1 MCGLRY
7 LKIMTSLDL
16 RRSVRQTLGS
26 LVCPSRAGT
35 RQVLKLSMKLSYP
48 IEIGGLSLN
57 MSQHVFESGEILM
70 TATFRARCPS
80 APGRRF
86 EIKTGLWDGLGLHLG
101 ASRGK
106 PWGARPWKL
115 GARRLQPS
123 KFLKQYFADVR
134 QLARTG
140 TTEVYT
146 KDMMEEAPRD
156 SL

>member
-1 MCGLRY
+1 
-7 LKIMTSLDL
+7 
-16 RRSVRQTLGS
+16 
-26 LVCPSRAGT
+26 
-35 RQVLKLSMKLSYP
+35 
-48 IEIGGLSLN
+48 

-86 EIKTGLWDGLGLHLG
+86 EIKTALWDGLGLHLG

-146 KDMMEEAPRD
+146 KDMMEEARHQET
-156 SL
+156 LYRKHKRRLFE